1 MQNQVLAESQS
12 VSENLQSIE
21 VQTEVKLPKKVRARI
36 VTKLDPRLKFPSIPV
51 RGLWDQ
57 ATESERVL
65 AKQIAMTMLES
76 WVGIKTKSEAAKILG
91 LRPVRFWQMSNQAMA
106 GMMAGCLTQPR
117 VRKKKGS
124 EMGKQSEAN
133 QIIELQ
139 KQIKI
144 LLSKIEHQE
153 VLIDVMKTM
162 PGMNGVGVKDDIA
175 PISSRLQTKNRRK
188 VTKDAVVKRTSGGG
202 ATDGDGSDA
211 TKLEASI
218 TMG

>member
-1 MQNQVLAESQS
+1 
-12 VSENLQSIE
+12 
-21 VQTEVKLPKKVRARI
+21 
-36 VTKLDPRLKFPSIPV
+36 
-51 RGLWDQ
+51 
-57 ATESERVL
+57 
-65 AKQIAMTMLES
+65 
-76 WVGIKTKSEAAKILG
+76 
-91 LRPVRFWQMSNQAMA
+91 MSNQAMA